1 MVKFVLLMWLC
12 SSVPGNECK
21 VVPTPTILFDDHYE
35 CSLYGY
41 KYSHTLFSNFDR
53 EFVNEHSVYA
63 KFTCT
68 PKKVSDV

>member
-1 MVKFVLLMWLC
+1 MVKVVLIMWLC

-21 VVPTPTILFDDHYE
+21 VIPTPTILFQDHYE

-41 KYSHTLFSNFDR
+41 KYSDGVFSNFDR
-53 EFVNEHSVYA
+53 EFVNEHGAYI

-68 PKKVSDV
+68 PKKVADV